1 MTCGAGRP
9 APFPLG
15 GDGMTCEESA
25 QFDSLKASCEE
36 LLELA
41 EEYFGESSAPDRLRI
56 KRAILRAN
64 AALGIEGPVE

>member
-1 MTCGAGRP
+1 
-9 APFPLG
+9 
-15 GDGMTCEESA
+15 MTCEESA